1 MITEVAILKIDPA
14 EAVKFERTY
23 NEVVHILRRQ
33 PGYQS
38 DKLMRAIEY
47 PEQYILSVEWGSV
60 QDHLRFIDAP
70 DYPELDGALGAFV
83 KDVSFAHY
91 TSIE

>member
-14 EAVKFERTY
+14 EAVEFERTY

-33 PGYQS
+33 SGYRS

-47 PEQYILSVEWGSV
+47 PEQYILAVEWGSV
-60 QDHLRFIDAP
+60 EDHLNFIAAP
-70 DYPELDGALGAFV
+70 DYPDLDGALSEYIIDG
-83 KDVSFAHY
+83 SFAHY
-91 TSIE
+91 HIV